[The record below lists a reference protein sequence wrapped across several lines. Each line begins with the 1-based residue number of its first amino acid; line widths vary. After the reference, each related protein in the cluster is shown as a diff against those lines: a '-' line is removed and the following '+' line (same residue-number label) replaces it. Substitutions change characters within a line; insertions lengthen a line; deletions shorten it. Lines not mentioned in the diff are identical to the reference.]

1 MRKCLLVAL
10 LLSVCGVSAWAQD
23 ERKTEVFLGYSYLHF
38 NSGIPT
44 IDKSA
49 AEGMN
54 LDATYYPWRNFGMV
68 ADFQWHQKE
77 LDFPNNITTAR
88 LLSLHGGPRV
98 KLRRGKFEPFAN
110 ALFGFTHGTV
120 TQDSPSQTDNQNT
133 FSMKLGGGLDIAAW
147 KRIAV
152 RLGELNYYYTKFSG
166 LTGMF
171 GGTTTSQNSYTYS
184 GGIVIRF

>member
-10 LLSVCGVSAWAQD
+10 LLFACGVFAVADD
-23 ERKTEVFLGYSYLHF
+23 EKKTEVFLGYSYLHF

-44 IDKSA
+44 TDRSV

-54 LDATYYPWRNFGMV
+54 LDATYYPWSNLGIV

-77 LDFPNNITTAR
+77 IDFVNNPTTVR

-110 ALFGFTHGTV
+110 ALFGFTHGTAAQ
-120 TQDSPSQTDNQNT
+120 TSPARTDNENS

-147 KRIAV
+147 KHIAV
-152 RLGELNYYYTKFSG
+152 RLGELNYYYTKFQALKNIG
-166 LTGMF
+166 A
-171 GGTTTSQNSYTYS
+171 TTTSQNSYTYS
-184 GGIVIRF
+184 GGVVIRF

>member
-10 LLSVCGVSAWAQD
+10 LVFACSAIAGAQD

-38 NSGIPT
+38 NSGIAT
-44 IDKSA
+44 IDRSS

-54 LDATYYPWRNFGMV
+54 LDATYYPWRNLGMV

-77 LDFPNNITTAR
+77 LDFPNNTTTAR

-98 KLRRGKFEPFAN
+98 KLRRGKLEPFAN

-120 TQDSPSQTDNQNT
+120 TEDSPAVTNNQNT

-152 RLGELNYYYTKFSG
+152 RLGELNYYYTKFS
-166 LTGMF
+166 LFENF
-171 GGTTTSQNSYTYS
+171 GGTTSSQNSYTYS

>member
-10 LLSVCGVSAWAQD
+10 LLFACGVSAVADD
-23 ERKTEVFLGYSYLHF
+23 EQKTEVFLGYSYLHL

-44 IDKSA
+44 TDRSA

-54 LDATYYPWRNFGMV
+54 LDATYYPWRNLGMV

-77 LDFPNNITTAR
+77 IDFVNNPTTGR

-98 KLRRGKFEPFAN
+98 KLRHGKLEPFAN
-110 ALFGFTHGTV
+110 VLFGFTHGTV
-120 TQDSPSQTDNQNT
+120 NTTSPAKTSNENT

-147 KRIAV
+147 KHIAV
-152 RLGELNYYYTKFSG
+152 RLGELNYYYTKFQTLFAG
-166 LTGMF
+166 A
-171 GGTTTSQNSYTYS
+171 GGSTTSQNNYTYS